1 MKKILLGSLFV
12 WVLMGCTMPSSL
24 EDSSSASVS
33 SLESSTSTASSST
46 SGSSSSSSTNA
57 GTTVESKWLTSL
69 GVQANAYNQAKPL
82 IPTSL
87 SSKGVLDMIHV
98 LTKVDAELVGVSF
111 ESRVRGNSGNFTF
124 RIGILNG
131 KFGGFQTVNESEHG
145 AFGDKVFNALRR
157 GLAGKDATYQNVLQT
172 YVDDGL
178 NISTA
183 EVTETLE
190 EMMPSIAAMIDY
202 YDETIAVLSN

>member
-1 MKKILLGSLFV
+1 MKKILLSSLFV
-12 WVLMGCTMPSSL
+12 WVLLGCTMPSSL

-82 IPTSL
+82 IPASL

-157 GLAGKDATYQNVLQT
+157 GLAGKQATYENVLQT

-178 NISTA
+178 NTSTA
-183 EVTETLE
+183 DVTETLE

>member
-12 WVLMGCTMPSSL
+12 WVLLGCTMTSSL

-33 SLESSTSTASSST
+33 SLESSTSMASSST

-131 KFGGFQTVNESEHG
+131 KFGGFQTVNESEHA

-157 GLAGKDATYQNVLQT
+157 GLAGKQATYENVLQT

-183 EVTETLE
+183 DVTETLE

>member
-1 MKKILLGSLFV
+1 
-12 WVLMGCTMPSSL
+12 MGCTMPSSL

-111 ESRVRGNSGNFTF
+111 ESRVQGSGGNFTF
-124 RIGILNG
+124 RLGILNG
-131 KFGGFQTVNESEHG
+131 KFGGFQTVNESEHPT
-145 AFGDKVFNALRR
+145 FGDLVFSALRK
-157 GLAGKDATYQNVLQT
+157 GLAGKDATYSNLLLT
-172 YVDDGL
+172 YVEDNLDT
-178 NISTA
+178 SR
-183 EVTETLE
+183 VSETLQFME
-190 EMMPSIAAMIDY
+190 PSIAAMIDY

>member
-12 WVLMGCTMPSSL
+12 WVLLGCTMPSSL

-57 GTTVESKWLTSL
+57 GTTVEDKWLTSL
-69 GVQANAYNQAKPL
+69 GVQANTYNQAKPL

-131 KFGGFQTVNESEHG
+131 KFGGFETVNESEHA

-178 NISTA
+178 NTSTA
-183 EVTETLE
+183 DVTETLE

>member
-57 GTTVESKWLTSL
+57 GTTVEDKWLTSL
-69 GVQANAYNQAKPL
+69 GVQANTYNQAKPL

-131 KFGGFQTVNESEHG
+131 KFGGFETVNESEHA

-178 NISTA
+178 NTSTA
-183 EVTETLE
+183 DVTETLE